1 MANALK
7 IQQSAEDYLEAML
20 ILREKR
26 GYIRSVDIARELN
39 FSKPSVSIAV
49 KKLRENGYLSVDEDG
64 LIRLTESGEKIAES
78 TYARHKLLTE
88 ILVKLGVDE
97 ATAREDACRIEHDIS
112 EASFSAIKKH
122 SKKLL
127 GK

>member
-1 MANALK
+1 MK

-64 LIRLTESGEKIAES
+64 LIRLTESGEKIAAN

-88 ILVKLGVDE
+88 LLIRLGVDE

-112 EASFSAIKKH
+112 EVTFEALKKH
-122 SKKLL
+122 AEAMT
-127 GK
+127 